1 MPNNDSHHHV
11 VKTTEQWQD
20 RAVEY
25 WVVPRGTLC
34 VELTPEKKTKI
45 KIGEGSKYYSQLPY
59 ICDGHDMSNYYTKE
73 ETDRLLDNLNRM
85 AIQSTDVY
93 DTKDDLPLDG
103 NKLGDVRF
111 VRSTSE
117 QKVDPDVYLWNGSKW
132 IYVGYDF
139 ANIDLD
145 RYLTKTEFH
154 SEFDPV
160 KDKVDEMYP
169 KMHTHD
175 NKDVLDRTE
184 RPFTIADKEKLDSLE
199 NYDDTEIRELIR
211 ETGHVHWNKHILDT
225 ITEDKLWTVQDR
237 EKFESLHNYDDTEL
251 RNRMG
256 VVESKAHTHT
266 NKDILDQT
274 TAPFKTE
281 DKQKLDSLENYD
293 IFIGTDG
300 RYPGVKGLVPA
311 PSTMDIGKFLSSS
324 GEWELA
330 GINTPFVG
338 ATPTTDG
345 VIGLVPAPLMG
356 EQSYYLRGDGTWAKV
371 KSGGDKYKAGEGIYI
386 LSGEVAT
393 DTFPFQVYSR
403 SGHLEQYIIY
413 GNTGGVG
420 DAMTGGVYGVNITIT
435 DEHGNSSNTSVILPE
450 KISLGDYIDYGR
462 QVFVHMRTNVSSL
475 ISSVDPSYNW
485 RWAIRPDGSIQY
497 TDIGAYGSSPQVT
510 SLIELEPGITYELY
524 HECNYS
530 PFANYMNLNVYD
542 TEQNR
547 TRTMNFYDPVG
558 NVPTIIALASNEKYI
573 RLTYEHGNA
582 YPYTLIRVKAVETP
596 ITLPQIPLFP
606 NSINTINV
614 TNTIK
619 PAEIYVEVAEPSED
633 DPDDPM
639 SDFTGIIYNDGVL
652 DITQED
658 PNALNELTVHFRD
671 NVDKVI
677 TIPETPLEPAT
688 TTTLGGIIVGEN
700 LTIDENGVLDA
711 TGGGTTYVEGDGIEF
726 GYPVLETYQV
736 LDKIRKPSGTTLTT
750 DVMPSGTVDFFC
762 DLKYYKYAG
771 DSFLILCYDGE
782 RGSFCYTP
790 APTASGG
797 WARMWI
803 YTAHQNWYDLYLN
816 GSFASSSPIVA
827 HLRWGNTMSMSF
839 DHTSTS
845 AQNTP
850 GVLPGHNR
858 FKFDT
863 SSDADLYWAKFYE
876 NSALV
881 GELIPVIR
889 QSDNVV
895 GLFNTVTETFST
907 ASGLTPGTPTGET
920 IVIYDQSSTQNIPIN
935 AKLGD
940 GLDFD
945 DDSAIEVQPATT
957 TTIGGII
964 VGENL
969 TIDENGVLS
978 ANGGGGVLYD
988 AGDGIEFTYNHMIDM
1003 LFDRTAFLDSVTSV
1017 QRGTISKDAV
1027 TGAFTITATGND
1039 AYTYPDRSS
1048 LGTVYSIQV
1057 DPNTTYKLTWT
1068 SDDPTVHGNVFV
1080 FENGDIITSYLVDQA
1095 TSNELTFITS
1105 STCQTLNFR
1114 FGVQNSGDSLTY
1126 SDISLY
1132 KITEDATINAKL
1144 GSGLRFDA
1152 NEAIEAIPYVAGTG
1166 IDIET
1171 YAPARLPVEYQE
1183 VEYIASD
1190 GVTQNYI
1197 NTGIHQPMTV
1207 VIDMKYNTNATQQ
1220 YMGWSITGKN
1230 RYFGVDTYSKY
1241 NVEETPG
1248 AVTGIDLDVT
1258 ERRTITVSFRTGQ
1271 ASTMTIEGQTITNFT
1286 TEGSDVY
1293 TTNDF
1298 LLFTL
1303 DKTDYFINATIY
1315 EVTIYDTN
1323 FQLIFHGIPCY
1334 RVSDDVSGLYDL
1346 VSETFKPS
1354 IGGNLAVGP
1363 DVVPNNSY
1371 KIINTGL
1378 LSVEQDQ
1385 LDPGHLTFETIDGD
1399 IDVNIPN
1406 NTYEAGTGINIISD
1420 SGSTVS
1426 RTLKVNAQTAQAN
1439 DYTIYGASGG
1449 VGDPSINLMPQLTT
1463 SSIWADTW
1471 YADGTHEGEP
1481 AFSKNTWY
1489 GGITNEVYLTEGT
1502 YTFSLDVKLSSTSV
1516 QGLLANELNDQSR
1529 YPHYNQAATVDI
1541 MHYGPFYPVDT
1552 DWHRYSYTFEVT
1564 TAGYVACRAENVS
1577 AEHGTISVARP
1588 QLERGSVAHDYVEHD
1603 CYTIPITVSAPN
1615 ETDIEVFIETSAPL
1629 GNGDSLNFIDDAL
1642 PTLPLYQNKINT
1654 ITVNTTVTPSRFA
1667 VDASSD
1673 SDVTSII
1680 ENDGVLD
1687 VTQEDPNALNELTF
1701 HYRDNV
1707 DKVITIPSTP
1717 LPIASDTTL
1726 GGIKVGDNLTIDQDG
1741 VLSATGGTSYTA
1753 GTGIQIGGN
1762 IIYNRNRN
1770 IPSETYRQVEYLAS
1784 DGTGYILTD
1793 IVPTWQTWYQFRY
1806 RGSSDNTL
1814 PTGAVFGETAIVNGQ
1829 YRNSQAFFDYY
1840 NGELRA
1846 CELSGNDSAYG
1857 FYASSVASQIFQHD
1871 MVVNFADG
1879 SYNQFSLYTTDY
1891 IGDGRFANDSLV
1903 QHVGASNTGKGATT
1917 QALALFAVNTYDV
1930 TNDVRTFENRRGGRF
1945 YYLNKMEGGLDDART
1960 THYLLPCYRIADDTY
1975 GVRPVVSLTPGTE
1988 YTSGNGSMSDPYVV
2002 E

>member
-111 VRSTSE
+111 VKSTSE

-160 KDKVDEMYP
+160 RDKVDEMYP

-199 NYDDTEIRELIR
+199 NYDDTEIRELIH

-450 KISLGDYIDYGR
+450 KISLGDYIDYGK

-671 NVDKVI
+671 DVDKTI
-677 TIPETPLEPAT
+677 TIPSASVMEGATDQTDGEEGLVPAPLATDNTKFLRGDGTWAEVSGGGTEYEAGAGIDIQQGVSESYHIVEYLESKLSDRSQAIDIGYKKTQNMGMLNIQLKWRLINEPTESVNVVTSHEPGAAPVTGCIAIGARKGDSGMSYFAPCALIFTSAGWGGGTSFQYDPNNHDATILRADVCGWDDDGDISINAVSGPYHIDTGAVWKNIFLFDNVPARIYFCRIFDNDTLVRDLVPCVRDSDNIQGFYDRVGKVFYPNPFAQPTSTDYISGPETGEVVYDFTHESESDPYIITNKGIIDADYDSQNLELTLTKDDSSLTIPVADTVYTAGENIIITGEREVFTKLEYIQGKGNQTINTHKRIRSGHGKFAVDFQFVHQPDSGKNRRHEFIIATKYVGNAMPVGSPVMGFARSGSGGSYGTMAGIATGTDGSFSWYWINSGTTTSRTNANVEYFPNANIGINGSVYTTEGWPVINDEELYLFGTSDYKCWAKLYSVKIWDDDVLIFDGIPVKRNSDNEVGIFDKCNNEFFINDLGGGALGFNAGPVESGADPVYGNYVGRTKTISAVSYTLPAAT
-688 TTTLGGIIVGEN
+688 TSTLGGIIVGEN

-711 TGGGTTYVEGDGIEF
+711 IGGKTYV
-726 GYPVLETYQV
+726 
-736 LDKIRKPSGTTLTT
+736 
-750 DVMPSGTVDFFC
+750 
-762 DLKYYKYAG
+762 DL
-771 DSFLILCYDGE
+771 
-782 RGSFCYTP
+782 
-790 APTASGG
+790 
-797 WARMWI
+797 
-803 YTAHQNWYDLYLN
+803 
-816 GSFASSSPIVA
+816 
-827 HLRWGNTMSMSF
+827 
-839 DHTSTS
+839 
-845 AQNTP
+845 
-850 GVLPGHNR
+850 
-858 FKFDT
+858 
-863 SSDADLYWAKFYE
+863 
-876 NSALV
+876 
-881 GELIPVIR
+881 
-889 QSDNVV
+889 
-895 GLFNTVTETFST
+895 
-907 ASGLTPGTPTGET
+907 
-920 IVIYDQSSTQNIPIN
+920 
-935 AKLGD
+935 
-940 GLDFD
+940 
-945 DDSAIEVQPATT
+945 
-957 TTIGGII
+957 
-964 VGENL
+964 
-969 TIDENGVLS
+969 
-978 ANGGGGVLYD
+978 
-988 AGDGIEFTYNHMIDM
+988 
-1003 LFDRTAFLDSVTSV
+1003 
-1017 QRGTISKDAV
+1017 
-1027 TGAFTITATGND
+1027 
-1039 AYTYPDRSS
+1039 
-1048 LGTVYSIQV
+1048 
-1057 DPNTTYKLTWT
+1057 
-1068 SDDPTVHGNVFV
+1068 
-1080 FENGDIITSYLVDQA
+1080 
-1095 TSNELTFITS
+1095 
-1105 STCQTLNFR
+1105 
-1114 FGVQNSGDSLTY
+1114 
-1126 SDISLY
+1126 
-1132 KITEDATINAKL
+1132 
-1144 GSGLRFDA
+1144 
-1152 NEAIEAIPYVAGTG
+1152 
-1166 IDIET
+1166 
-1171 YAPARLPVEYQE
+1171 
-1183 VEYIASD
+1183 
-1190 GVTQNYI
+1190 
-1197 NTGIHQPMTV
+1197 
-1207 VIDMKYNTNATQQ
+1207 
-1220 YMGWSITGKN
+1220 
-1230 RYFGVDTYSKY
+1230 
-1241 NVEETPG
+1241 
-1248 AVTGIDLDVT
+1248 
-1258 ERRTITVSFRTGQ
+1258 
-1271 ASTMTIEGQTITNFT
+1271 
-1286 TEGSDVY
+1286 
-1293 TTNDF
+1293 
-1298 LLFTL
+1298 
-1303 DKTDYFINATIY
+1303 
-1315 EVTIYDTN
+1315 
-1323 FQLIFHGIPCY
+1323 
-1334 RVSDDVSGLYDL
+1334 
-1346 VSETFKPS
+1346 
-1354 IGGNLAVGP
+1354 
-1363 DVVPNNSY
+1363 
-1371 KIINTGL
+1371 
-1378 LSVEQDQ
+1378 
-1385 LDPGHLTFETIDGD
+1385 
-1399 IDVNIPN
+1399 
-1406 NTYEAGTGINIISD
+1406 
-1420 SGSTVS
+1420 
-1426 RTLKVNAQTAQAN
+1426 
-1439 DYTIYGASGG
+1439 
-1449 VGDPSINLMPQLTT
+1449 
-1463 SSIWADTW
+1463 
-1471 YADGTHEGEP
+1471 
-1481 AFSKNTWY
+1481 
-1489 GGITNEVYLTEGT
+1489 
-1502 YTFSLDVKLSSTSV
+1502 
-1516 QGLLANELNDQSR
+1516 
-1529 YPHYNQAATVDI
+1529 
-1541 MHYGPFYPVDT
+1541 
-1552 DWHRYSYTFEVT
+1552 
-1564 TAGYVACRAENVS
+1564 
-1577 AEHGTISVARP
+1577 
-1588 QLERGSVAHDYVEHD
+1588 
-1603 CYTIPITVSAPN
+1603 
-1615 ETDIEVFIETSAPL
+1615 
-1629 GNGDSLNFIDDAL
+1629 
-1642 PTLPLYQNKINT
+1642 
-1654 ITVNTTVTPSRFA
+1654 
-1667 VDASSD
+1667 
-1673 SDVTSII
+1673 II
-1680 ENDGVLD
+1680 E
-1687 VTQEDPNALNELTF
+1687 
-1701 HYRDNV
+1701 
-1707 DKVITIPSTP
+1707 
-1717 LPIASDTTL
+1717 
-1726 GGIKVGDNLTIDQDG
+1726 
-1741 VLSATGGTSYTA
+1741 
-1753 GTGIQIGGN
+1753 
-1762 IIYNRNRN
+1762 
-1770 IPSETYRQVEYLAS
+1770 
-1784 DGTGYILTD
+1784 
-1793 IVPTWQTWYQFRY
+1793 
-1806 RGSSDNTL
+1806 
-1814 PTGAVFGETAIVNGQ
+1814 
-1829 YRNSQAFFDYY
+1829 
-1840 NGELRA
+1840 
-1846 CELSGNDSAYG
+1846 
-1857 FYASSVASQIFQHD
+1857 
-1871 MVVNFADG
+1871 
-1879 SYNQFSLYTTDY
+1879 
-1891 IGDGRFANDSLV
+1891 
-1903 QHVGASNTGKGATT
+1903 
-1917 QALALFAVNTYDV
+1917 
-1930 TNDVRTFENRRGGRF
+1930 
-1945 YYLNKMEGGLDDART
+1945 
-1960 THYLLPCYRIADDTY
+1960 
-1975 GVRPVVSLTPGTE
+1975 
-1988 YTSGNGSMSDPYVV
+1988 
-2002 E
+2002 

>member
-93 DTKDDLPLDG
+93 DTEDDLPSAG
-103 NKLGDVRF
+103 NRLGDVRF

-160 KDKVDEMYP
+160 RDKVDEMYP

-311 PSTMDIGKFLSSS
+311 PSTLDIGTFLSSD
-324 GEWELA
+324 GTWKKA
-330 GINTPFVG
+330 GFDSDFVG
-338 ATPTTDG
+338 ATPYMDG
-345 VIGLVPAPLMG
+345 EHGLVPAPLMG
-356 EQSYYLRGDGTWAKV
+356 EQSYFLRGDGTWAKV
-371 KSGGDKYKAGEGIYI
+371 KSEGDKYKAGEGIYI

-393 DTFPFQVYSR
+393 DTFPFKVYSR

-475 ISSVDPSYNW
+475 LGNIDPSYNW

-497 TDIGAYGSSPQVT
+497 TDIGAFGSAPQVT
-510 SLIELEPGITYELY
+510 SLVELEPGVTYELY
-524 HECNYS
+524 HKCTYTQ
-530 PFANYMNLNVYD
+530 FTNYMNLNVYD

-547 TRTMNFYDPVG
+547 TRTINFYDTTG
-558 NVPTIIALASNEKYI
+558 TVPTIIALTSNEKYI
-573 RLTYEHGNA
+573 RVTYGPLPQI
-582 YPYTLIRVKAVETP
+582 YSYTLIRVKAVETP

-652 DITQED
+652 DVTQED

-671 NVDKVI
+671 DVDKTI
-677 TIPETPLEPAT
+677 TIPSASVMEGATDQTDGEEGLVPAPLAGDENKFLRGDGTWAIVESGVEYIAGNHINFSREGDDLPAEYTRVEYIESAENATVYLDTGYNGNTGFTAVLDLQYYPSSHRQLMGIQPGTGNYFGSNADEHFEMGSGVHTASDTTQRNTVTWHHTLTSSAKLEWNGSYVTDQDGYGGYDENFKLFSPFSDYKSQLKIYSCIMYDNNDQVVRNFIPCKTALGVPGFYDTVTEQFYSGQPASLIAGPVVPPSGPTAINADEMVGADGTNDGEAGVVPTPLASDNTKFLRGDGTWAE
-688 TTTLGGIIVGEN
+688 VS
-700 LTIDENGVLDA
+700 
-711 TGGGTTYVEGDGIEF
+711 GGGTEYVAGQGIEF
-726 GYPVLETYQV
+726 ENDSETY
-736 LDKIRKPSGTTLTT
+736 LFAENLYMLSNTPIDTGIIPSGSYDFHIEIQFKRIGTPGFLIICYNGEQGSFSYQPGYGRSWIYRAHEDWVDLYGTTA
-750 DVMPSGTVDFFC
+750 PSNSICTVD
-762 DLKYYKYAG
+762 LKWGRNMTMQILPNGTYYSKTT
-771 DSFLILCYDGE
+771 SYD
-782 RGSFCYTP
+782 
-790 APTASGG
+790 PTNVC
-797 WARMWI
+797 
-803 YTAHQNWYDLYLN
+803 H
-816 GSFASSSPIVA
+816 
-827 HLRWGNTMSMSF
+827 
-839 DHTSTS
+839 
-845 AQNTP
+845 
-850 GVLPGHNR
+850 VL
-858 FKFDT
+858 
-863 SSDADLYWAKFYE
+863 L
-876 NSALV
+876 NSANGNESYVYYVKMWDGDTLV
-881 GELIPVIR
+881 GDLVPCVR
-889 QSDNVV
+889 QSDNAT
-895 GLFNTVTETFST
+895 GFFNKVDNTFHT
-907 ASGLTPGTPTGET
+907 NTSGPAIAHGTLTGESYEVVAPT
-920 IVIYDQSSTQNIPIN
+920 SIN
-935 AKLGD
+935 AKLGN
-940 GLDFD
+940 GL
-945 DDSAIEVQPATT
+945 Q
-957 TTIGGII
+957 
-964 VGENL
+964 
-969 TIDENGVLS
+969 
-978 ANGGGGVLYD
+978 
-988 AGDGIEFTYNHMIDM
+988 
-1003 LFDRTAFLDSVTSV
+1003 
-1017 QRGTISKDAV
+1017 
-1027 TGAFTITATGND
+1027 
-1039 AYTYPDRSS
+1039 
-1048 LGTVYSIQV
+1048 
-1057 DPNTTYKLTWT
+1057 
-1068 SDDPTVHGNVFV
+1068 
-1080 FENGDIITSYLVDQA
+1080 
-1095 TSNELTFITS
+1095 
-1105 STCQTLNFR
+1105 
-1114 FGVQNSGDSLTY
+1114 
-1126 SDISLY
+1126 
-1132 KITEDATINAKL
+1132 
-1144 GSGLRFDA
+1144 FDA

-1166 IDIET
+1166 IDIES

-1207 VIDMKYNTNATQQ
+1207 VLDMKYNTNATQQ

-1230 RYFGVDTYSKY
+1230 RYFGVDNYSKY
-1241 NVEETPG
+1241 NLEETPG

-1258 ERRTITVSFRTGQ
+1258 ERRKITVSFRTGQ
-1271 ASTMTIEGQTITNFT
+1271 ASTMTIEGETITNFT

-1303 DKTDYFINATIY
+1303 DKTDYFSNATIY

-1323 FQLIFHGIPCY
+1323 FQPIFHGIPCY
-1334 RVSDDVSGLYDL
+1334 RVSDNVSGLYDL

-1406 NTYEAGTGINIISD
+1406 NTYAAGAGIEF
-1420 SGSTVS
+1420 
-1426 RTLKVNAQTAQAN
+1426 TAPGMTDLGFDFDAFVA
-1439 DYTIYGASGG
+1439 TIT
-1449 VGDPSINLMPQLTT
+1449 SINNGTKTVDSEHEVLTLTATGDDCYTKPYTNT
-1463 SSIWADTW
+1463 SVQ
-1471 YADGTHEGEP
+1471 
-1481 AFSKNTWY
+1481 N
-1489 GGITNEVYLTEGT
+1489 V
-1502 YTFSLDVKLSSTSV
+1502 YTFPIVAGHVYRLTWDSSNPSVPGRIFAFENVSETNLHQVDQSVQDYLEFTAVTSGTINFRFGVQNSGDTISYSNIHFYEMDDFDPNTTIINADIGKGLEFDTSDKTQVKLSN
-1516 QGLLANELNDQSR
+1516 GLHFDSNNA
-1529 YPHYNQAATVDI
+1529 
-1541 MHYGPFYPVDT
+1541 
-1552 DWHRYSYTFEVT
+1552 
-1564 TAGYVACRAENVS
+1564 
-1577 AEHGTISVARP
+1577 
-1588 QLERGSVAHDYVEHD
+1588 
-1603 CYTIPITVSAPN
+1603 
-1615 ETDIEVFIETSAPL
+1615 IEVQPATE
-1629 GNGDSLNFIDDAL
+1629 N
-1642 PTLPLYQNKINT
+1642 
-1654 ITVNTTVTPSRFA
+1654 
-1667 VDASSD
+1667 
-1673 SDVTSII
+1673 SI
-1680 ENDGVLD
+1680 
-1687 VTQEDPNALNELTF
+1687 
-1701 HYRDNV
+1701 
-1707 DKVITIPSTP
+1707 
-1717 LPIASDTTL
+1717 
-1726 GGIKVGDNLTIDQDG
+1726 GGIKVGEGLSVSQDGTLDVVTDVITTFAEGDAIEFGTTPVPLTESITHIKWAINTIRNRSLNIIQASEIEFYDENDQLLTFSAVSGAFSPSVSTRPIYGTNQYSQTPDKLVDGSTAYKCCCTNFTSSIPEIEFTFELSTPINAQDLKNYRWFTADDQEGRDPISWEVYVSPNGGDWICVHEVTNATVPTARQTSTEYYTVNKPSFGERTINVKYGAGLRLDANGALEVVPGGGLTAGHGIEIDQTNHINNKLG
-1741 VLSATGGTSYTA
+1741 VGLTFD
-1753 GTGIQIGGN
+1753 
-1762 IIYNRNRN
+1762 
-1770 IPSETYRQVEYLAS
+1770 S
-1784 DGTGYILTD
+1784 DD
-1793 IVPTWQTWYQFRY
+1793 AV
-1806 RGSSDNTL
+1806 TL
-1814 PTGAVFGETAIVNGQ
+1814 DE
-1829 YRNSQAFFDYY
+1829 
-1840 NGELRA
+1840 
-1846 CELSGNDSAYG
+1846 
-1857 FYASSVASQIFQHD
+1857 
-1871 MVVNFADG
+1871 
-1879 SYNQFSLYTTDY
+1879 TTDLIFNCDY
-1891 IGDGRFANDSLV
+1891 S
-1903 QHVGASNTGKGATT
+1903 
-1917 QALALFAVNTYDV
+1917 
-1930 TNDVRTFENRRGGRF
+1930 E
-1945 YYLNKMEGGLDDART
+1945 
-1960 THYLLPCYRIADDTY
+1960 
-1975 GVRPVVSLTPGTE
+1975 
-1988 YTSGNGSMSDPYVV
+1988 
-2002 E
+2002 